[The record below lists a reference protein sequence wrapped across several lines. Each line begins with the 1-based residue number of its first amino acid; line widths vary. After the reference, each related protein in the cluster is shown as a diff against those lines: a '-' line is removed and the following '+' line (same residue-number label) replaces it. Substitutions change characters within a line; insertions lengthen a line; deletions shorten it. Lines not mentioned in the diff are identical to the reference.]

1 MKRIVCVFSVVLFV
15 FVSCSNRKSESA
27 EIGDGNK
34 GAPQSGIIENDS
46 SVKRVAPVY
55 YSKGIPEKIDYDF
68 TKMNFNMA
76 SGLIFDIM
84 VEPEKFLHRTIKF
97 EGQFSTSV
105 YEGVRRFAVFSWDLA
120 GCCPTGLEFIP
131 SSTTDFLMNFPMEGM
146 PITVIGRLEYGFN
159 GEGEELYFM
168 ADEIKM

>member
-1 MKRIVCVFSVVLFV
+1 MKGFCLFLCSVLVFMF
-15 FVSCSNRKSESA
+15 SCSGRQAKIEKSKIDSTVSERTESV
-27 EIGDGNK
+27 DDPK
-34 GAPQSGIIENDS
+34 
-46 SVKRVAPVY
+46 VKRVAPVY
-55 YSKGIPEKIDYDF
+55 YSKGIPEKIDFDF

-131 SSTTDFLMNFPMEGM
+131 SSTTDFLMNFPMEGL

-159 GEGEELYFM
+159 GVDEELYFM